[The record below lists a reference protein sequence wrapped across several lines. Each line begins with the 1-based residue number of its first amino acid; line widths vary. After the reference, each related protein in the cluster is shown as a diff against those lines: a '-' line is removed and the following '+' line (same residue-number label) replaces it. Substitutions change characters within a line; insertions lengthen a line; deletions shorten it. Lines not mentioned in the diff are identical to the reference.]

1 MTSSDR
7 PVPEPESVRPDQP
20 PPTPREPTCR
30 IIYRTP
36 ETFTVGD
43 ASRMM
48 ADTPAVLSFAAVTA
62 AIPTEQLPVER
73 GYTIEPGLFFWTHSW
88 QFSGRR
94 PGSSRRQDELATI
107 MPVRRLSYASPLEI
121 ILAAPEHYVAAG
133 AIALWAIPTI
143 VARFSRLRAIFARD
157 RLDREVYDALRE
169 RVLSDDVL
177 IQLDAQAFDGLYNIE
192 KAITEDGEK
201 TLDSDTA
208 ETDIDD
214 YLKLLD
220 DHGIQEDQGFDNG
233 EDS

>member
-36 ETFTVGD
+36 ETLTIDD
-43 ASRMM
+43 AIRMM
-48 ADTPAVLSFAAVTA
+48 AGTTAVLSFAANTA
-62 AIPTEQLPVER
+62 AIPAEQLPTER
-73 GYTIEPGLFFWTHSW
+73 RYSGGGWLFYSIPFWRSRKRERP
-88 QFSGRR
+88 SGE
-94 PGSSRRQDELATI
+94 DELATI
-107 MPVRRLSYASPLEI
+107 MPVRRLSYASPFEI
-121 ILAAPEHYVAAG
+121 ILTAPGNYVAAG
-133 AIALWAIPTI
+133 AAALLVIPTI
-143 VARFSRLRAIFARD
+143 VARFSRLRARFARD
-157 RLDREVYDALRE
+157 RLDRDVYDALRE
-169 RVLSDDVL
+169 RVQSDDVL
-177 IQLDAQAFDGLYNIE
+177 RQLDDQAFDGLYNIE